1 MKIEPENDAV
11 CSTAVQETVLKG
23 ISAAAGIEIGIALVV
38 GNTPDQPHSFYETA
52 SVPISEQNV
61 SAEQARFSTALE
73 ATRNEILQIRDKVR
87 ASLDA
92 KEASIFDAHL
102 LIVEDK
108 KLKNEVLSGIQEKLL
123 TAESVFSRVMQR
135 YITAISS
142 VEDPYLKE
150 RAADVVDVAG
160 RILGHL
166 LGWKRA
172 LLDHLPG
179 QRIIIA
185 RELTPSDTV
194 MLDRENVQ
202 AFATETGAKT
212 SHSAILARSMRIPA
226 VVGIT
231 GILSRVHNGDMMI
244 IDGYQGIVILN
255 PTPQTL
261 DEYAAKEAE
270 NEKIYNDLL
279 LESGQRSETL
289 DGYRIALAANLDDPE
304 KADELEKYGAF
315 GVGLFR
321 TEYLF
326 LKDHIP
332 TEDEQYE
339 VYSSIASKCGAAPVV
354 IRTLDLG
361 GDKIS
366 SLINFLPEPNPF
378 LGLRS
383 VRLCLAYPHLLKPQL
398 RAILRAG
405 VHGNVC
411 MMFPMLTCVDE
422 LDALYKMLDE
432 AKEELRREK
441 IRFSDEIKVGVMIET
456 PAAALSADLF
466 AERCDFLS
474 IGTNDLVQYTM
485 AVDRGNERVASL
497 YRPLHPVILRLIRNV
512 VKAAEQAGI
521 WVSVCGE
528 MASEPLFIPL
538 LLGLGIRELSM
549 SSVSLAPAKR
559 VIRNMKFIDAEMVTE
574 RALLCSSQEEVRDLA
589 QTFLRMIAPDVSD
602 LNTN

>member
-73 ATRNEILQIRDKVR
+73 ATRNEILQISDKVR

-212 SHSAILARSMRIPA
+212 SHSAILA
-226 VVGIT
+226 
-231 GILSRVHNGDMMI
+231 
-244 IDGYQGIVILN
+244 
-255 PTPQTL
+255 
-261 DEYAAKEAE
+261 
-270 NEKIYNDLL
+270 
-279 LESGQRSETL
+279 
-289 DGYRIALAANLDDPE
+289 
-304 KADELEKYGAF
+304 
-315 GVGLFR
+315 
-321 TEYLF
+321 
-326 LKDHIP
+326 
-332 TEDEQYE
+332 
-339 VYSSIASKCGAAPVV
+339 
-354 IRTLDLG
+354 
-361 GDKIS
+361 
-366 SLINFLPEPNPF
+366 
-378 LGLRS
+378 
-383 VRLCLAYPHLLKPQL
+383 
-398 RAILRAG
+398 
-405 VHGNVC
+405 
-411 MMFPMLTCVDE
+411 
-422 LDALYKMLDE
+422 
-432 AKEELRREK
+432 
-441 IRFSDEIKVGVMIET
+441 
-456 PAAALSADLF
+456 
-466 AERCDFLS
+466 
-474 IGTNDLVQYTM
+474 
-485 AVDRGNERVASL
+485 
-497 YRPLHPVILRLIRNV
+497 
-512 VKAAEQAGI
+512 
-521 WVSVCGE
+521 
-528 MASEPLFIPL
+528 
-538 LLGLGIRELSM
+538 
-549 SSVSLAPAKR
+549 
-559 VIRNMKFIDAEMVTE
+559 
-574 RALLCSSQEEVRDLA
+574 
-589 QTFLRMIAPDVSD
+589 
-602 LNTN
+602 